1 MMVAQGAPDP
11 WARAW
16 DDGFIDESAIAAQ
29 VQVKAERPPEDEDL
43 KNVFIRH
50 QVWTDS
56 LVDKFERDLK
66 PMVEAAVK
74 KTVTELEQQLSITD
88 GVIDP
93 TASND
98 AILSKAD
105 AIFMAA
111 LNEEGYPELVEQ
123 YRKSFSGQL
132 PFLQEMLTAIAKQVG
147 LTTEPVVNFSP
158 TDLKVLNRIELATG
172 GKLDR
177 IFAGAASIAMD
188 RVLFSIAGLPFE
200 QLVATLADQM
210 GSTVATARTWADTA
224 VSSWYRTAA
233 SMTFEEIQAATP
245 AALQY
250 RYSGPEDLKTRPFCE
265 DLLSAGKTYT
275 REDIDKMDNGQLP
288 NVFVTCGGYNCR
300 HIFVLAP
307 KK

>member
-1 MMVAQGAPDP
+1 M
-11 WARAW
+11 
-16 DDGFIDESAIAAQ
+16 
-29 VQVKAERPPEDEDL
+29 QVKAERPAEDEEL
-43 KNVFIRH
+43 SSVIVSH
-50 QVWTDS
+50 QVWTDT
-56 LVDKFERDLK
+56 LVGNFENDLK
-66 PMVEAAVK
+66 PMVQSAVR
-74 KTVTELEQQLSITD
+74 KTVSELEKQLSITD

-98 AILSKAD
+98 AILSNAD
-105 AIFMAA
+105 GVFMAA
-111 LNEEGYPELVEQ
+111 LNEEGYPELVEK
-123 YRKSFSGQL
+123 YRTSFSGQL
-132 PFLQEMLTAIAKQVG
+132 PFLQDLLGAIAKQVG
-147 LTTEPVVNFSP
+147 LTATPVVNFSP
-158 TDLKVLNRIELATG
+158 TDLKVLNRIEMAAG

-177 IFAGAASIAMD
+177 IFSGAATVAMD

-233 SMTFEEIQAATP
+233 SMAFEEVQAATP

-250 RYSGPEDLKTRPFCE
+250 RYSGPGDLKTRPFCRA
-265 DLLSAGKTYT
+265 LLVADKTYT
-275 REDIDKMDNGQLP
+275 RDEIDKMDNGQLP

-307 KK
+307 QK